1 MLQIGEWLYGED
13 YRKYDSMQKVRWCN
27 RKHAPSRFQVLQMRC
42 CGCRWREGLFATLR
56 KPWRLGRTK
65 RMLWL
70 IIIQMA
76 FQREF
81 TLCLTSIIQNTREL
95 VKSVH
100 RYLVVM
106 LGDFLAFERFE
117 LTFFL
122 TNDIIISR
130 YNDIICAVKGGAVY
144 WAIEPNKCSSECQMN
159 CTQN

>member
-1 MLQIGEWLYGED
+1 
-13 YRKYDSMQKVRWCN
+13 
-27 RKHAPSRFQVLQMRC
+27 
-42 CGCRWREGLFATLR
+42 
-56 KPWRLGRTK
+56 
-65 RMLWL
+65 
-70 IIIQMA
+70 MA

-144 WAIEPNKCSSECQMN
+144 
-159 CTQN
+159 